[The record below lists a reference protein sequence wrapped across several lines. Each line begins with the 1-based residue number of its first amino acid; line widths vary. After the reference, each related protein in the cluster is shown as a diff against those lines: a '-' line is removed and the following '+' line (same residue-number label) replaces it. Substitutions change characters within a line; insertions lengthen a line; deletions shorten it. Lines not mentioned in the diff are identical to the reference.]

1 MTAVTAPRLPRRRA
15 LLRWVSTLLAT
26 GALLL
31 SLPASALQPIIDL
44 EDQVVPDGLTLKQV
58 KAAIQRGAA
67 VRKWIAKE
75 KGPNEFEVTLFNR
88 KYVVKVKITYSTN
101 SYSITYLSSQN
112 MKAQNGRI
120 HRKYNGWVSNLNNDI
135 QRALYEVS

>member
-1 MTAVTAPRLPRRRA
+1 MSAAIVHRTPRA
-15 LLRWVSTLLAT
+15 LVRWLTALLAS

-44 EDQVVPDGLTLKQV
+44 EDQIVPDGLSLKQV
-58 KAAIQRGAA
+58 KTAIKRGAA

-75 KGPNEFEVTLFNR
+75 KGPNAFEVTLFNR
-88 KYVVKVKITYSTN
+88 KYVVKVKITYSAN
-101 SYSITYLSSQN
+101 SYSITYVSSQN

>member
-1 MTAVTAPRLPRRRA
+1 MSAVTARRVTPPRSLV
-15 LLRWVSTLLAT
+15 RWLSALLAT
-26 GALLL
+26 GALML
-31 SLPASALQPIIDL
+31 SLPASALQPIQDLID
-44 EDQVVPDGLTLKQV
+44 QPVPDGLTLAQV
-58 KAAIQRGAA
+58 KNAIKQGAA

-88 KYVVKVKITYSTN
+88 GFVVVVNITYSRS
-101 SYSITYLSSQN
+101 SYSITYVSSQN
-112 MKAQNGRI
+112 LKAQNGRI

>member
-1 MTAVTAPRLPRRRA
+1 MSAALASRA
-15 LLRWVSTLLAT
+15 IIRWFAALVAS

-31 SLPASALQPIIDL
+31 SLPASALSPIIDL
-44 EDQVVPDGLTLKQV
+44 EDQPVPDGLTLKQV
-58 KAAIQRGAA
+58 KTAIQRGAA
-67 VRKWIAKE
+67 VRKWIAKSQ
-75 KGPNEFEVTLFNR
+75 GPNEFEVTLFNR
-88 KYVVKVKITYSTN
+88 KYVVKVKITYSTE
-101 SYSITYLSSQN
+101 SYSITYVSSQN